1 MLKMFNFKLD
11 RRTAFNIL
19 KIPAIICLRIPVCLF
34 FWFITWLN
42 DWSEVINDK
51 LPGWDQYNRSK

>member
-1 MLKMFNFKLD
+1 LD